1 MSGCIFTFHRL
12 HRNER
17 SRLVSI
23 LGHGNRRLYNQH
35 TQIITEVD
43 VKLNKWHIAMK
54 KLYRK
59 PSETEQ
65 FFFKNYD
72 PFSGIEPSETQQAR
86 TLPIELAGNLVE
98 LV

>member
-23 LGHGNRRLYNQH
+23 LGHGNRRLYNQQ

-65 FFFKNYD
+65 IFLKIMTHSVGLNHLKL
-72 PFSGIEPSETQQAR
+72 SR
-86 TLPIELAGNLVE
+86 RELSQSS
-98 LV
+98 